1 MDTVKAS
8 VLMITYGHEEYI
20 EAAINGVLMQ
30 DCNFS
35 FELIVADDNS
45 PDQTMLVVDKLK
57 SQHPKGDIIKYTK
70 HQKNKAPNSNFLW
83 ALRQCKGKYIS
94 ICEGDDYW
102 TDSLKLQK
110 QVEFLE
116 TNADYGLV
124 HSDVNHFYQNTGKL
138 VKAYNKKNNIKIPN
152 GNILTDLYYPGH
164 IIKTMTTCFRKDI
177 LQKHYLNDP
186 VIMTKDWKS
195 IDLSMWLVF
204 AHHTKI
210 KYMDEVFAT
219 YRLLPESMSRSKDP
233 RKTYDFHTKINDILC
248 YFSDRYNA
256 NDEVKHSIK
265 TRRIKSELF
274 DGISMNDKALVL
286 KSYKSLKSKGEL
298 LNLKEK
304 IKYGI
309 FRIRTIIK

>member
-1 MDTVKAS
+1 MDTVKLS

-20 EAAINGVLMQ
+20 EVAINGVLMQ

-57 SQHPKGDIIKYTK
+57 RQHPKGDIIKYTK
-70 HQKNKAPNSNFLW
+70 HQMNKGPNSNFLW
-83 ALRQCKGKYIS
+83 ASRQCTGKYIA

-102 TDSLKLQK
+102 TDPLKLQK
-110 QVEFLE
+110 QVDFLDK
-116 TNADYGLV
+116 NPDYGLT
-124 HSDVNHFYQNTGKL
+124 HSEVNHFYQNTGKL

-164 IIKTMTTCFRKDI
+164 IIKTMTTCFRRDI
-177 LQKHYLNDP
+177 LQKHYLNVP
-186 VIMTKDWKS
+186 EIMASNWRF
-195 IDLSMWLVF
+195 IDLSIWFVF
-204 AHHTKI
+204 AFHSKI
-210 KYMDEVFAT
+210 NYMDEVFAT
-219 YRLLPESMSRSKDP
+219 YRLLPESMSRSKNQ
-233 RKTYDFHTKINDILC
+233 RKSYDFHTKIHDILY
-248 YFSDRYNA
+248 YFSTSYNA
-256 NDEVKHSIK
+256 NDEVKYSIK
-265 TRRIKSELF
+265 IRRIKSELS

-309 FRIRTIIK
+309 FRIRTFIK